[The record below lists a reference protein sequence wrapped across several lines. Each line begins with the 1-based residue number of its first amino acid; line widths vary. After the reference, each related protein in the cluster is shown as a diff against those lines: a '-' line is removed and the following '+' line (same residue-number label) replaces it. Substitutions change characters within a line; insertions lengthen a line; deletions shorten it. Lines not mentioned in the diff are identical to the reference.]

1 MELTFGIFFGIFFG
15 VKRLLQTPLNP
26 QVLSYVKNIGKFLK
40 QWELSKDLQK
50 DFYSWLKATT
60 IITSAGASTR
70 IEGARISDE
79 EILERLENLKI
90 QKIKDR
96 DEAEVAGYID
106 CLNYVFENYNNI
118 NISEHTARSLHQMM
132 CSYLTNDI
140 LPPNQRGSYKNV
152 PNSVVKTDHKT
163 GEEDV
168 IFETTPPGIETDI
181 AMKELFEDYNNFIN
195 DTDYSDLE
203 VIAAFVVKFLA
214 IHPFRDGNGRISR
227 ILTNLCLLKQGY
239 EFTMYSSHEK
249 TVEDNK
255 ELYYISIRQTQGS
268 MKGTP
273 DINPWFLFFLKM
285 LNVQAEILK
294 EKMVSKGS
302 GRLTD
307 FEDTILVLIQKYQPV
322 TISFLERTSD
332 IKRVTIKSIL
342 KKLKSLGMIEM
353 TGSTKGSF
361 YKLKR

>member
-1 MELTFGIFFGIFFG
+1 
-15 VKRLLQTPLNP
+15 
-26 QVLSYVKNIGKFLK
+26 
-40 QWELSKDLQK
+40 
-50 DFYSWLKATT
+50 
-60 IITSAGASTR
+60 
-70 IEGARISDE
+70 
-79 EILERLENLKI
+79 
-90 QKIKDR
+90 
-96 DEAEVAGYID
+96 
-106 CLNYVFENYNNI
+106 
-118 NISEHTARSLHQMM
+118 
-132 CSYLTNDI
+132 
-140 LPPNQRGSYKNV
+140 
-152 PNSVVKTDHKT
+152 
-163 GEEDV
+163 
-168 IFETTPPGIETDI
+168 
-181 AMKELFEDYNNFIN
+181 
-195 DTDYSDLE
+195 
-203 VIAAFVVKFLA
+203 
-214 IHPFRDGNGRISR
+214 
-227 ILTNLCLLKQGY
+227 
-239 EFTMYSSHEK
+239 
-249 TVEDNK
+249 
-255 ELYYISIRQTQGS
+255 